1 MITFD
6 DRELLAALA
15 KLEAA
20 CDELP
25 QIAET
30 VSGEALGHAILGAR
44 LNIYNTTAG
53 AYQRTQEYLRGLDA
67 RPQASKNRASV
78 TVSNSS
84 EYALYVETGRGFTLL
99 GLQGVALENSNPSE
113 PITFG
118 RSGQQWYLP
127 GPVITGAQ
135 AFAFYRLQELFGEKV
150 RAALR

>member
-25 QIAET
+25 QIAEA
-30 VSGEALGHAILGAR
+30 VRGEALGHAILGAR
-44 LNIYNTTAG
+44 LNIYNTARG
-53 AYQRTQEYLRGLDA
+53 AYQRTQDYLRGLDA
-67 RPQASKNRASV
+67 RAQASKNRASV
-78 TVSNSS
+78 TVSNSA

-99 GLQGVALENSNPSE
+99 GLQGVALENPNPAE

-135 AFAFYRLQELFGEKV
+135 AFALYRLQQLFGKKV
-150 RAALR
+150 RAATR